1 MNKYKSLLKKH
12 KRNSKETEK
21 NLFNFWV
28 NEHFGGG
35 KFWLCTS
42 IGLKVAMRASLA
54 LNLSFASWLS
64 LLDAG
69 IDGGHHAK

>member
-12 KRNSKETEK
+12 KRNSKEMGK
-21 NLFNFWV
+21 KSNFWV

-35 KFWLCTS
+35 KFWLCSS

-54 LNLSFASWLS
+54 LNLYFASWLS

-69 IDGGHHAK
+69 IGGGHHAK